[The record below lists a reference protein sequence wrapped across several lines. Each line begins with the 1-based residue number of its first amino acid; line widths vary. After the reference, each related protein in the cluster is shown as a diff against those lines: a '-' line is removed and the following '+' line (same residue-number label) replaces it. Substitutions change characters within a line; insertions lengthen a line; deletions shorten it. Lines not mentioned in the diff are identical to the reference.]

1 MKKISLFS
9 FLAAALLCVGGGQ
22 NAMAQ
27 TVTYSYNVTEAVTA
41 KTETTATGGTIVFG
55 ADKFETPKNFTQ
67 LGYKLDGDYK
77 NGNTKYVLI
86 KPSVAIT
93 AGDVIKIGCGCT
105 GSAGSAGI
113 ALFANMDGSAT
124 AFGTYTISET
134 KKVLESSYTVQA
146 NDPIVGKN
154 EFYICRNGA
163 SAYFFSISITAA
175 PIAKD
180 DATLKAIMVDGI
192 DLEGFDAATTEYN
205 VELPFGTATVPE
217 VSATATSDKANVAI
231 TQATSA
237 TGTATIVVTAED
249 GTTTKTYTI
258 HFTIAASVSTDA
270 TLKSLSIDGNAVAGF
285 RADSLDYKY
294 EIAYT
299 AALPVISAEVND
311 AAATMEITQVTEA
324 PGTATVIV
332 TAQDGTTK
340 ITYTIDITRHAA
352 IKHLTVVP
360 FSNGVKGA
368 IDETALTITVPYL
381 AGTDEPTID
390 ATGITASGDGTP
402 TYALSEDE
410 KTITLTGI
418 DNVSTKYTIV
428 FQPLAAQELGTEEI
442 TFDGQETYIYGA
454 YGWDASKGWKFSK
467 NVDEEGNMRN
477 AKGNT
482 RIYMALSPAESVNL
496 ISSPNVSS
504 ARKIN
509 VYVNGVLFE
518 KETPKNGGVITL
530 TLTTEANNFIIIES
544 NQTGGDGGFTAMQLT
559 NPKTPTSFEQV
570 AVSEKA
576 VKVVR
581 DGQLYILRDGKTYTA
596 QGIVV
601 E

>member
-1 MKKISLFS
+1 MADTYFFSPYSNPANSAAKLISLDPTNTSTIALTSASVSSGVRALKPDNTTFTSIVDEKSEIKAGDNGKVTYIKISGGASIS
-9 FLAAALLCVGGGQ
+9 F
-22 NAMAQ
+22 
-27 TVTYSYNVTEAVTA
+27 
-41 KTETTATGGTIVFG
+41 ETKKVANITIVFCPNATSG
-55 ADKFETPKNFTQ
+55 S
-67 LGYKLDGDYK
+67 LDLMQGE
-77 NGNTKYVLI
+77 NQIASTAASNTK
-86 KPSVAIT
+86 
-93 AGDVIKIGCGCT
+93 CT
-105 GSAGSAGI
+105 VQQLQANNLSA
-113 ALFANMDGSAT
+113 
-124 AFGTYTISET
+124 GTYTIKAVSKEMDILEI
-134 KKVLESSYTVQA
+134 VLVELATQ
-146 NDPIVGKN
+146 
-154 EFYICRNGA
+154 
-163 SAYFFSISITAA
+163 
-175 PIAKD
+175 D
-180 DATLKAIMVDGI
+180 DATLKAIKIGDAE
-192 DLEGFDAATTEYN
+192 LKGFDAATTEYN
-205 VELPFGTATVPE
+205 VELPYGTTTAPE

-231 TQATSA
+231 TPATSA
-237 TGTATIVVTAED
+237 TGTATITVTAED

-258 HFTIAASVSTDA
+258 HFTVSTSVSTDA

-311 AAATMEITQVTEA
+311 AAATMVITQAEAA
-324 PGTATVIV
+324 PGTATVVV
-332 TAQDGTTK
+332 TAQDGTTTT
-340 ITYTIDITRHAA
+340 TYTVAISRAAA
-352 IKHLTVVP
+352 IKHLTAVP
-360 FSNGVKGA
+360 FSNGAKGA
-368 IDETALTITVPYL
+368 IDESALTVTVPYL
-381 AGTDEPTID
+381 AGTEEPTID
-390 ATGITASGDGTP
+390 ATGITVSGDGASA
-402 TYALSEDE
+402 ALIEDG
-410 KTITLTGI
+410 KTITLTGA
-418 DNVSTKYTIV
+418 DGTSAEYTIV
-428 FQPLAAQELGTEEI
+428 LQPLAAQEFGTEEI

-559 NPKTPTSFEQV
+559 NPKTPTSFEQ
-570 AVSEKA
+570 AEVSAKA

-581 DGQLYILRDGKTYTA
+581 DGQLYILRDGKTYNA
-596 QGIVV
+596 QGIIV

>member
-1 MKKISLFS
+1 MT
-9 FLAAALLCVGGGQ
+9 
-22 NAMAQ
+22 AQ
-27 TVTYSYNVTEAVTA
+27 TVTYSYKVTDTIAA
-41 KTETTATGGTIVFG
+41 KTETPVTGGTIIFG

-86 KPSVAIT
+86 KPSAAIT

-105 GSAGSAGI
+105 SNAGTAGI

-134 KKVLESSYTVQA
+134 KKVFESSYTVQA

-180 DATLKAIMVDGI
+180 DATLKAITVDGT

-205 VELPFGTATVPE
+205 VVLPYGTATAPE

-237 TGTATIVVTAED
+237 TGTATILVTAED

-258 HFTIAASVSTDA
+258 NFSVSASVSTDA

-285 RADSLDYKY
+285 RADSLNYKY

-299 AALPVISAEVND
+299 AAIPVISAEVND
-311 AAATMEITQVTEA
+311 IAATMEITQVTET
-324 PGTATVIV
+324 PGTATVVV

-340 ITYTIDITRHAA
+340 ITYTIDISRAAA

-360 FSNGVKGA
+360 FSNSAKGA
-368 IDETALTITVPYL
+368 IDESALTVTVPYL
-381 AGTDEPTID
+381 AGTDEPTVD
-390 ATGITASGDGTP
+390 VAGITTSGDGASA
-402 TYALSEDE
+402 ALSEDG
-410 KTITLTGI
+410 KTITLTGA
-418 DNVSTKYTIV
+418 DGVSTAYAV
-428 FQPLAAQELGTEEI
+428 VLQPLAANSELGTDLI
-442 TFDGQETYIYGA
+442 IFDGTETYIFGVYGFEA
-454 YGWDASKGWKFSK
+454 EGTDSKGNPTYKGWKFAK
-467 NVDEEGNMRN
+467 NQDDEGNMRN
-477 AKGNT
+477 ASGKT
-482 RIYMALSPAESVNL
+482 RIYMALPPAKSVAL
-496 ISSPNVSS
+496 TSGTGG
-504 ARKIN
+504 ARDVKIF
-509 VYVNGVLFE
+509 VNGVQSSVTATE
-518 KETPKNGGVITL
+518 AKDKAIML
-530 TLTTEANNFIIIES
+530 TLNESQDNFIAIES
-544 NQTGGDGGFTAMQLT
+544 NQTKGDSGFTAMLLT
-559 NPKTPTSFEQV
+559 KTPEGPETSFEQ
-570 AVSEKA
+570 AEVSVKA

>member
-1 MKKISLFS
+1 M
-9 FLAAALLCVGGGQ
+9 AAAYTPIQ
-22 NAMAQ
+22 Q
-27 TVTYSYNVTEAVTA
+27 TDTIMLTKANIEACDYLAVSTNNWQTA
-41 KTETTATGGTIVFG
+41 KNYG
-55 ADKFETPKNFTQ
+55 ADFGVASADYYNMSKTDRYITVQ
-67 LGYKLDGDYK
+67 LTGAESFSVYVY
-77 NGNTKYVLI
+77 NTT
-86 KPSVAIT
+86 S
-93 AGDVIKIGCGCT
+93 GR
-105 GSAGSAGI
+105 
-113 ALFANMDGSAT
+113 
-124 AFGTYTISET
+124 TYTIQTGTTEAQT
-134 KKVLESSYTVQA
+134 ITHNGGKLEGTSFIPTNTA
-146 NDPIVGKN
+146 G
-154 EFYICRNGA
+154 E
-163 SAYFFSISITAA
+163 ISIKIAGTNASVYPVAIVVNKAA
-175 PIAKD
+175 AKD
-180 DATLKAIMVDGI
+180 DATLKAIQIGDAE
-192 DLEGFDAATTEYN
+192 LEGFDAATLTYN
-205 VELPFGTATVPE
+205 IELPYGTTTAPE

-231 TQATSA
+231 TQAEGA
-237 TGTATIVVTAED
+237 TGSATIVVTAED

-258 HFTIAASVSTDA
+258 NFTIAASVSTDA

-294 EIAYT
+294 EITYT
-299 AALPVISAEVND
+299 AAIPVISAEVND
-311 AAATMEITQVTEA
+311 ATATMEITQVTET
-324 PGTATVIV
+324 PGTATVVV

-381 AGTDEPTID
+381 AGTDEPTIE
-390 ATGITASGDGTP
+390 ATGITTSGDGTP
-402 TYALSEDE
+402 TYTLSEDE

-418 DNVSTKYTIV
+418 DNVSTEYTIV
-428 FQPLAAQELGTEEI
+428 FQALAAQELGTEEI
-442 TFDGQETYIYGA
+442 TFDGKETYIYGA

-509 VYVNGVLFE
+509 VYVNGVLSE
-518 KETPKNGGVITL
+518 QETPKNGGIITL

-544 NQTGGDGGFTAMQLT
+544 NQTGGDGGFTAMQLI
-559 NPKTPTSFEQV
+559 NPKTPTSFEQA
-570 AVSEKA
+570 AVSEKV

-581 DGQLYILRDGKTYTA
+581 DGQLYILRDGKTYNA